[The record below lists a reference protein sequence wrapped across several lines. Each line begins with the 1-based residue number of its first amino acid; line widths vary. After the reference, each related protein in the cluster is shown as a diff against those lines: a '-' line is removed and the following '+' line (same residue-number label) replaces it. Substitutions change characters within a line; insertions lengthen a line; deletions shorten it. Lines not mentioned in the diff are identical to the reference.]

1 MFKPVPPKDTAVRQL
16 ANGQLL
22 GTHFK
27 RKEIM
32 FDTKPYEDKM
42 NTALVHFEDEL
53 KKVRT
58 GRAHPDMLDGI
69 IVEAYGS
76 RVPLN
81 QVANITVP
89 EPQLLQV
96 NPFDPSN
103 IPSIAKAIR
112 DDQTRGFN
120 PSDDGRIVRVPV
132 PALTEERRREMVK
145 QLGDKVESCRIAMRQ
160 VRQDAFKDAK
170 RRKEAKELSEND
182 VTRIEKEIDKY
193 MADYQVKIDEIFKA
207 KEKEV
212 MTV

>member
-1 MFKPVPPKDTAVRQL
+1 
-16 ANGQLL
+16 
-22 GTHFK
+22 
-27 RKEIM
+27 M

-42 NTALVHFEDEL
+42 QSALTHFEEDL

-69 IVEAYGS
+69 LVEAYGS
-76 RVPLN
+76 RMPLN
-81 QVANITVP
+81 QVANVTVP

-103 IPSIAKAIR
+103 IAAITKAIR
-112 DDQTRGFN
+112 DDQARGFN
-120 PSDDGRIVRVPV
+120 PSDDGRIVRVPI

-145 QLGDKVESCRIAMRQ
+145 QLGDKVEQCRINMRQ
-160 VRQDAFKDAK
+160 IRQDAFKDAK
-170 RRKEAKELSEND
+170 RMKDAKELSEND
-182 VTRIEKEIDKY
+182 VARIEKEIDKL
-193 MADYQVKIDEIFKA
+193 MAKFQVKIDEAFKA

>member
-1 MFKPVPPKDTAVRQL
+1 
-16 ANGQLL
+16 
-22 GTHFK
+22 
-27 RKEIM
+27 
-32 FDTKPYEDKM
+32 M
-42 NTALVHFEDEL
+42 NNAFEHFEDDL

-76 RVPLN
+76 RVPLK

-96 NPFDPSN
+96 NPFDPST
-103 IPSIAKAIR
+103 IVSINKAIR
-112 DDQTRGFN
+112 DDTSLGFN

-132 PALTEERRREMVK
+132 PPLTEDRRKDMVK
-145 QLGDKVESCRIAMRQ
+145 QLGDKVEACRIAMRQ
-160 VRQDAFKDAK
+160 ARQDAFKDAK
-170 RRKEAKELSEND
+170 RKKEAKELSEND
-182 VTRIEKEIDKY
+182 IERIEKEVDKK
-193 MADYQVKIDEIFKA
+193 MQDMQVKIDEAFRT

>member
-1 MFKPVPPKDTAVRQL
+1 
-16 ANGQLL
+16 
-22 GTHFK
+22 
-27 RKEIM
+27 M
-32 FDTKPYEDKM
+32 FDTKSYETKM
-42 NTALVHFEDEL
+42 NSALVHFEEDL

-69 IVEAYGS
+69 TVEAYGA
-76 RVPLN
+76 RMPLN

-103 IPSIAKAIR
+103 IQSIGKAIR
-112 DDQTRGFN
+112 EDQTRGFN
-120 PSDDGRIVRVPV
+120 PSDDGRVIRIPI

-145 QLGDKVESCRIAMRQ
+145 QLGEKVEQCRIAMRQ
-160 VRQDAFKDAK
+160 IRQDAFKDAK
-170 RRKEAKELSEND
+170 RQKDTKELSEND
-182 VTRIEKEIDKY
+182 VAVIEKEIDKL
-193 MADYQVKIDEIFKA
+193 MSDFQVKIDEAFKA